1 MADTGGNPWTTR
13 TPFADPRIGA
23 EFAARRA
30 ARGWTGELVAQLLK
44 WSPSKVSRVE
54 GARTSITLRAL
65 DQLIALYDM
74 GEPAATSLRALH
86 ATSAARRRFAVTHA
100 TASGTDETDLLA
112 GGDLAASVREW
123 APQYVPRLLQTPA
136 YAQAIANSRQRVIPT
151 SPAMIRA
158 QVAAAA
164 RWQARLTADPPCQLR
179 AVLDESVLYR
189 AVGDRHLMATQLEH
203 LAAPGAGAEV
213 RVLPFT
219 CYAPTVP
226 GPFTCLSYPEMPGLT
241 GCPDLV
247 LLENLDGL
255 YRPDLS
261 ENEVWKRA
269 LMFGS
274 LWELA
279 DPPAGAISRAQA
291 AAA

>member
-1 MADTGGNPWTTR
+1 MADTAGNPWTAR

-23 EFAARRA
+23 FFAAQRE
-30 ARGWTGELVAQLLK
+30 ARGWSGAQVAAELK
-44 WSPSKVSRVE
+44 WSPSKVCRIE
-54 GARTSITLRAL
+54 GARTSVTARNL
-65 DQLIALYDM
+65 DLLIALYGV
-74 GEPAATSLRALH
+74 GEPAATTLRGLLTAG
-86 ATSAARRRFAVTHA
+86 AARRFA
-100 TASGTDETDLLA
+100 ASKAVVSGDDETDLLA
-112 GGDLAASVREW
+112 GGDLAAVVREW

-136 YAQAIANSRQRVIPT
+136 YAQAIANSRQQVIPT
-151 SPAMIRA
+151 SPATARA
-158 QVAAAA
+158 QAAAAA
-164 RWQARLTADPPCQLR
+164 RWQARLTGDAPCQLR

-189 AVGDRHLMATQLEH
+189 AVGGKHLMAAQLEH
-203 LAAPGAGAEV
+203 LAAPGGGDVEV

-219 CYAPTVP
+219 CYAPSAP
-226 GPFTCLSYPEMPGLT
+226 GAFTHLSYPELPGLT
-241 GCPDLV
+241 ACPDLV

-279 DPPAGAISRAQA
+279 EPAGGPVARALA
-291 AAA
+291 AP